1 MGGGR
6 GVQAV
11 APEAAA
17 EDLDAYVLHPPSVAC
32 EVQSDLVLVDTGS
45 PSPLGRFAARVRF
58 TGDVDARIA
67 KVREWFRDRGLDAFT
82 WKLGSQTTPAD
93 LEARLRAHGA
103 HEDEAEPEH
112 TAMVLDHE
120 PPDAAAVVVKVVES
134 YEEFVASAE
143 IALVGLGGSFT
154 DEERAALR
162 EQLPVRYA
170 AYRDHPVARRYL
182 AFVDGKPI
190 AVGNAAQT
198 SAGVVALTGG
208 ATLPEA
214 RGRGAYSALVR
225 ARWNDAVIAGTPVLV
240 TQASGLSRPILERL
254 GFRAVGPV
262 VELIDETMRYQDSH
276 K

>member
-1 MGGGR
+1 MGR
-6 GVQAV
+6 EAV

-17 EDLDAYVLHPPSVAC
+17 EDLDAYVAHPPSAVR
-32 EVQSDLVLVDTGS
+32 EVLSDLVLVDTGS

-58 TGDVDARIA
+58 VGDVDARVTE
-67 KVREWFRDRGLDAFT
+67 VRAWFRGRGHDAFT
-82 WKLGSQTTPAD
+82 WKLGSHTTPPD

-120 PPDAAAVVVKVVES
+120 PPAAAGGVVVRVVES
-134 YEEFVASAE
+134 YEDFVASAE
-143 IALVGLGGSFT
+143 IALVGLGESFT
-154 DEERAALR
+154 EAERAAMR

-170 AYRDHPVARRYL
+170 TYRDHPVARRYL
-182 AFVDGKPI
+182 AFVDGHPI
-190 AVGNAAQT
+190 AVGSAART

-214 RGRGAYSALVR
+214 RGRGAYRALVR
-225 ARWNDAVIAGTPVLV
+225 ARWDYAVAAGTPVLV
-240 TQASGLSRPILERL
+240 TQASGLSRPILDRL

-262 VELIDETMRYQDSH
+262 IELIDETTP
-276 K
+276 